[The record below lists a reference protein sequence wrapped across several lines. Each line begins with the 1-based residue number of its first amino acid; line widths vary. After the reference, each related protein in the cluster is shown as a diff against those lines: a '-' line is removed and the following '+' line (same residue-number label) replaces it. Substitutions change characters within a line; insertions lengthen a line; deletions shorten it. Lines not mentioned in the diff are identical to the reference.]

1 MGTLNLAGHAYE
13 ERRLLAYV
21 MKYMRSPTRHKQKR
35 WVVVMGMFGVGSTV
49 AHALCREFDLD
60 PDDDLSK

>member
-1 MGTLNLAGHAYE
+1 MCTLNLAGNAYD

-21 MKYMRSPTRHKQKR
+21 MKHMRSPTRYTQPR
-35 WVVVMGMFGVGSTV
+35 WAVVRDMFGVGSTV

-60 PDDDLSK
+60 PDDLLTK

>member
-1 MGTLNLAGHAYE
+1 MLNLAGHEYE

-21 MKYMRSPTRHKQKR
+21 MKYMRSPTRYKQKR
-35 WVVVMGMFGVGSTV
+35 WVVVTEMFCVGSTV
-49 AHALCREFDLD
+49 AHALCREFDLN

>member
-1 MGTLNLAGHAYE
+1 MLNLAGHQYE

-35 WVVVMGMFGVGSTV
+35 WVVVMNTFGVGSTV
-49 AHALCREFDLD
+49 AHALCREFELN

>member
-1 MGTLNLAGHAYE
+1 MNLAGHEYE
-13 ERRLLAYV
+13 DRRLLEHV

-35 WVVVMGMFGVGSTV
+35 WVVVMETFGLGSTV
-49 AHALCREFDLD
+49 ARALCREFSLD